1 MNGIHN
7 APGVSHSL
15 YGRSDRWFLLTLVAL
30 NYFTIY
36 LHRNLLNY
44 VQIPLQEGLNLT
56 DTQIGLLR
64 PAWLIPYCLAQLGVG
79 YLSDRFRRRTVV
91 LSSLVVSSCCLA
103 AMGLSR
109 GFGDMV
115 LGRVV
120 LGIGQSCAVP
130 ALARIIAECF
140 TGRNR

>member
-7 APGVSHSL
+7 APGAHSL

-44 VQIPLQEGLNLT
+44 VQIPLQEGLDLT
-56 DTQIGLLR
+56 ETQIGWLR

-91 LSSLVVSSCCLA
+91 L
-103 AMGLSR
+103 
-109 GFGDMV
+109 
-115 LGRVV
+115 
-120 LGIGQSCAVP
+120 
-130 ALARIIAECF
+130 
-140 TGRNR
+140 